1 MSTSLNPDNPATS
14 PPAPGADH
22 RVSPARVAVVQ
33 CDAQVG
39 VANRRQNVELGLG
52 LAARAADD
60 GATLIVLPELS
71 ATGYTFATRAEAYEH
86 AEEVPSGETVRAWEA
101 FARERG
107 VHLVGGLVERDGV
120 RLYDTAVLVGP
131 DGYVGH
137 YRKTHLWNTE
147 KLWFEPGD
155 LGFPVFDTPIGR
167 IGLLICWDIW
177 FPEVPRL
184 LAQQGADI
192 ICSVNN
198 WVWTPP
204 PMFDESG
211 RCMAAYLTMTA
222 AHVNNVFI
230 AAANRIGT
238 DRDARFLGCS
248 LIAGTNG
255 WPIGEVAGADE
266 ERILTADIDIVAAR
280 SAPIW
285 NQLND
290 LIRDRRTDLYDPMLG
305 YTLSPA
311 APR

>member
-1 MSTSLNPDNPATS
+1 MTDAENHP
-14 PPAPGADH
+14 
-22 RVSPARVAVVQ
+22 VSPARVAVIQ
-33 CDAQVG
+33 FDPQVG
-39 VANRRQNVELGLG
+39 LDNRAANTDRA
-52 LAARAADD
+52 LALAERAADD

-71 ATGYTFATRAEAYEH
+71 ATGYSFRDRAEAYAH
-86 AEEVPSGETVRAWEA
+86 AEEVPDGATVRTWES

-107 VHLVGGLVERDGV
+107 VHVVTGLAERDGV
-120 RLYDTAVLVGP
+120 RLFDTAVLVGP
-131 DGYVGH
+131 DGYVGR
-137 YRKTHLWNTE
+137 YRKTHLWNRE
-147 KLWFEPGD
+147 KLWFTPGD

-204 PMFDESG
+204 PIFDETG
-211 RCMAAYLTMTA
+211 RCMASYLTMTA

-230 AAANRIGT
+230 AAANRVGT
-238 DRDARFLGCS
+238 DRGARFLGCS

-255 WPIGEVAGADE
+255 WPIGRVAGAE
-266 ERILTADIDIVAAR
+266 EETILTADIDVVSAR

-290 LIRDRRTDLYDPMLG
+290 LIRDRRTDLYDPLLG
-305 YTLSPA
+305 YGLGHV

>member
-1 MSTSLNPDNPATS
+1 MTTIS
-14 PPAPGADH
+14 PHDSAAG
-22 RVSPARVAVVQ
+22 PARVAVIQ
-33 CDAQVG
+33 FDPQVG
-39 VANRRQNVELGLG
+39 LENRGANAERA
-52 LAARAADD
+52 LALATRAAED
-60 GATLIVLPELS
+60 GATLIVLPEL
-71 ATGYTFATRAEAYEH
+71 ATTGYSFRDRAEAFDH
-86 AEEVPSGETVRAWEA
+86 AEHVPDGETVKTWES
-101 FARERG
+101 FTRRHG
-107 VHLVGGLVERDGV
+107 VHLVGGLAERDGV

-131 DGYVGH
+131 DGYVGR
-137 YRKTHLWNTE
+137 YRKAHLWNRE
-147 KLWFEPGD
+147 KLWFTPGD
-155 LGFPVFDTPIGR
+155 LGFPVFETPIGR

-204 PMFDESG
+204 PIFDESG
-211 RCMAAYLTMTA
+211 RCMASYLTMTA

-230 AAANRIGT
+230 AAANRVGS
-238 DRDARFLGCS
+238 DRGARFLGCS

-255 WPIGEVAGADE
+255 WPIGRVAGAE
-266 ERILTADIDIVAAR
+266 EETILTADIDVVSAR